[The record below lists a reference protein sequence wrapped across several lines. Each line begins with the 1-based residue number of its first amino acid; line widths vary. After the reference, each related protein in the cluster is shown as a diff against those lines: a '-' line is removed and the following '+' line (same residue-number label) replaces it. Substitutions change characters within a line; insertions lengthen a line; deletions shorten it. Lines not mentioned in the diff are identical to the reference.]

1 MIPCPKEP
9 KRDINSFLS
18 PLVDDIKTLYKG
30 ITYNNPNSLFGSTT
44 VHALIACVGSDL
56 PVTQKYVDFILQC

>member
-1 MIPCPKEP
+1 MIPGPKEP

-30 ITYNNPNSLFGSTT
+30 ITYKNSNSLFGSTT
-44 VHALIACVGSDL
+44 VCALITCVGSDL
-56 PVTQKYVDFILQC
+56 PAT